1 MYLLVSNHIDYSLL
15 LTIKVVLFCDCNR
28 VTTGAATGQKYNLHT
43 LISFSFSLSLRL
55 FIFLYQ
61 KRKSLLLLF
70 VLLFVVFLHL
80 FCVAAPDEIGSQRLG
95 ESRRRVPGKCYL
107 VLLLVSQFFSLFL
120 SLSLSLVGWFPGYHQ
135 EGERRVHSV
144 WRMWRVGIDRSV
156 ESGEEERKSRLTQL
170 PPPQSTTSNSCTLSV
185 CVYIICSLRGVV
197 GCTIPLF
204 SLFFLFFF
212 FIRDERE
219 EGIRAIYFHFDL
231 CQVLLHC

>member
-1 MYLLVSNHIDYSLL
+1 MLFSLAAGES
-15 LTIKVVLFCDCNR
+15 VLF
-28 VTTGAATGQKYNLHT
+28 
-43 LISFSFSLSLRL
+43 
-55 FIFLYQ
+55 
-61 KRKSLLLLF
+61 
-70 VLLFVVFLHL
+70 
-80 FCVAAPDEIGSQRLG
+80 
-95 ESRRRVPGKCYL
+95 
-107 VLLLVSQFFSLFL
+107 

-204 SLFFLFFF
+204 SLFFCFSFLFETRERKGYGQSTSTLIFAKCYYTASYCVCVYIYAPLKSSLSLSLSLFLFPFRPSSPLSLTLTTFFLSFFYFIFFF
-212 FIRDERE
+212 
-219 EGIRAIYFHFDL
+219 
-231 CQVLLHC
+231 LLPPDDGNG